1 MGHGAAIEPM
11 MLRLYDQRRPF
22 AWWAMRPFMLRYQTQ
37 YEARALP
44 DWERLV
50 MRRGVFV
57 PELKLLYVIN
67 AKAASSS
74 LRDMMFVLGG
84 GSREA
89 GPGRGLMFP
98 TRRWQELVASFTD
111 PAVYKF
117 TVGRHPVDR
126 AVSSFFNLFV
136 DRRNGFEWR
145 HIPYMGRT
153 GLTFGDRSS
162 GNFDRFLDYVE
173 EVQAESEMFC
183 DEHLRLQTHN
193 VGARNMTY
201 NRIGHY
207 ETLPEDIALVMAE
220 AGIGRYRDE
229 MLGWANKS
237 SAKSSGFAPNP
248 AQIHRIERIYAEDY
262 DRFGYPR
269 SA

>member
-1 MGHGAAIEPM
+1 
-11 MLRLYDQRRPF
+11 
-22 AWWAMRPFMLRYQTQ
+22 MRPFMLRYAAQ
-37 YEARALP
+37 YEARDLP
-44 DWERLV
+44 DWQRLV
-50 MRRGVFV
+50 MRRAVFV
-57 PELKLLYVIN
+57 PELKLLYVTN
-67 AKAASSS
+67 QKAASSS
-74 LRDMMFVLGG
+74 LRDMMFMLGG

-89 GPGRGLMFP
+89 GPGRGLNFP
-98 TRRWQELVASFTD
+98 SKRWREVVAAFDD
-111 PAVYKF
+111 PAVYRF

-153 GLTFGDRSS
+153 GLAFGDSSS

-193 VGARNMTY
+193 VGARNLRY

-207 ETLPEDIALVMAE
+207 ESLQEDVRRIMDE
-220 AGIGRYRDE
+220 AGIAQYRDE

-237 SAKSSGFAPNP
+237 SAKGSGFAPNP
-248 AQIHRIERIYAEDY
+248 AQIHRIETIYAEDY
-262 DRFGYPR
+262 ERLNYPKT
-269 SA
+269 S